1 MLLGR
6 QLKIFPAKYSS
17 NWKIIED
24 LRHGLCDADKV
35 IHCLAS
41 DLNLQIEEVRQMI
54 LGITVSPQLEIHT
67 TDRCNLKCSYC
78 AFDRSLVDLSV
89 EQALRTVNVFSP
101 KTITFSGGGENM
113 LNRQFPVI
121 VKLIAIKYP
130 EIKK

>member
-1 MLLGR
+1 MITLNNKTYKLPILSVHDLRSPLKIANHRTILNKKLLLGR

-67 TDRCNLKCSYC
+67 TDRC
-78 AFDRSLVDLSV
+78 
-89 EQALRTVNVFSP
+89 ALF
-101 KTITFSGGGENM
+101 F
-113 LNRQFPVI
+113 
-121 VKLIAIKYP
+121 
-130 EIKK
+130 